1 MLGLRLPAKP
11 EVQRTVRLT
20 YGFQFF
26 FGLLLWVPI
35 FYQYQKLAG
44 LSDGEIF
51 GIQSIYYIVFC
62 LLEIP
67 TGLLADRFDY
77 RTSLAAGAGVLVA
90 ANLVPVVLG
99 SYAGFLLHFVLI
111 ALARS
116 LVSGA
121 QSAYL
126 YEYLNASGAGAH
138 YLHVEGVGRAYSLI
152 GKIVFWPV
160 IGLLMT
166 WNLPSPYWLT
176 ALNAAVALAFA
187 AKLPPIPGGR
197 RATGKTA
204 SLVAG
209 IGGALSALRSS
220 RWLVLLMVQGIAMFT
235 LVRICQVNLFQPILE
250 AKSLPVNW
258 YGAVLA
264 AMTVFEALGA
274 ARPHRLRRAIGP
286 VGSVFTLT
294 IVMALCLGATV
305 FAGAFPAVVL
315 LCVFAVA
322 TGIAFPVQKQLL
334 NDSIPDSR
342 YRATLL
348 SMESIVDRAVCALVA
363 LALGA
368 YLAAGQLS
376 EFLLLT
382 AAVTCAAMAVLAV
395 LLLAVR
401 KHRSDRHVPTLGR
414 RPRIDRSW
422 RVRVPPAGPE
432 RRCHGSEVRQAA
444 RPATE

>member
-1 MLGLRLPAKP
+1 MLGFRLPAKP
-11 EVQRTVRLT
+11 AVQRAVRLT

-67 TGLLADRFDY
+67 TGLIADRFDY
-77 RTSLAAGAGVLVA
+77 RTSLTAGAGVLVA
-90 ANLVPVVLG
+90 ANLVPVFLS
-99 SYAGFLLHFVLI
+99 SYTGFLVHFVLI

-126 YEYLNASGAGAH
+126 YEYLNAHGEGEH
-138 YLHVEGVGRAYSLI
+138 YLRVEGVGRAYSLV
-152 GKIVFWPV
+152 GKIVYWPV

-187 AKLPPIPGGR
+187 CKLPPIPGGR
-197 RATGKTA
+197 RIEGKTA
-204 SLVAG
+204 SLLSGV
-209 IGGALSALRSS
+209 GGALSTLRSS
-220 RWLVLLMVQGIAMFT
+220 RWLALLMVQGIAMFT

-250 AKSLPVNW
+250 SKSLSVNW

-294 IVMALCLGATV
+294 IVMASCLGLLV
-305 FAGAFPAVVL
+305 WAGPFPAVVL

-348 SMESIVDRAVCALVA
+348 SLESIVDRAVCALVA
-363 LALGA
+363 VALGA
-368 YLAAGQLS
+368 YLAAGRLN
-376 EFLLLT
+376 EFLLLS
-382 AAVTCAAMAVLAV
+382 AVVTCAAMGLLAL

-401 KHRSDRHVPTLGR
+401 KHRSDRRAP
-414 RPRIDRSW
+414 
-422 RVRVPPAGPE
+422 
-432 RRCHGSEVRQAA
+432 AA
-444 RPATE
+444 RAPEAVSR

>member
-1 MLGLRLPAKP
+1 MLGFRLPAKP
-11 EVQRTVRLT
+11 AVQRAVRLT

-35 FYQYQKLAG
+35 FYQYQKLIG
-44 LSDGEIF
+44 LDDGEIF

-67 TGLLADRFDY
+67 TGMIADRFDY
-77 RTSLAAGAGVLVA
+77 RTSLKAGAAVLVA
-90 ANLVPVVLG
+90 ANLVPVFLG
-99 SYAGFLLHFVLI
+99 SYTGFLIHFILI

-126 YEYLNASGAGAH
+126 YEYLHANGAGEH
-138 YLHVEGVGRAYSLI
+138 YLRVEGVGRAYSLI
-152 GKIVFWPV
+152 GKIVYWPV
-160 IGLLMT
+160 IGLLMA

-187 AKLPPIPGGR
+187 IRLPAVPGGR
-197 RATGKTA
+197 QVRDKTA
-204 SLVAG
+204 SLLAG
-209 IGGALSALRSS
+209 VGGALSALRSS
-220 RWLVLLMVQGIAMFT
+220 RWLFLLMVQGIAMFT

-250 AKSLPVNW
+250 SKTLSVNW
-258 YGAVLA
+258 FGAVLA

-286 VGSVFTLT
+286 VASVFTLT
-294 IVMALCLGATV
+294 IVMALCLGFIVLSGSFAT
-305 FAGAFPAVVL
+305 VVL

-322 TGIAFPVQKQLL
+322 TGISFPIQKQLL

-363 LALGA
+363 VALGA
-368 YLAAGQLS
+368 YLSAGRLD
-376 EFLLLT
+376 EFLVLS
-382 AAVTCAAMAVLAV
+382 AVVTCVVMGLLAV
-395 LLLAVR
+395 LLLVVR
-401 KHRSDRHVPTLGR
+401 KHRSDRRLPVGR
-414 RPRIDRSW
+414 EPAPARS
-422 RVRVPPAGPE
+422 A
-432 RRCHGSEVRQAA
+432 
-444 RPATE
+444 

>member
-1 MLGLRLPAKP
+1 MLGFRLPAKP
-11 EVQRTVRLT
+11 AVQRAVRLT

-51 GIQSIYYIVFC
+51 GIQSIYYVVFC

-67 TGLLADRFDY
+67 TGLIADRFDY

-90 ANLVPVVLG
+90 ANLVPVFLG
-99 SYAGFLLHFVLI
+99 SYTGFLVHFILI

-126 YEYLNASGAGAH
+126 YEYLHAHGEGEH
-138 YLHVEGVGRAYSLI
+138 YLRVEGVGRAYSLV
-152 GKIVFWPV
+152 GKIVYWPV

-176 ALNAAVALAFA
+176 AINAAVALALA
-187 AKLPPIPGGR
+187 CKLPPIPGGR
-197 RATGKTA
+197 RVSGKTA
-204 SLVAG
+204 SLLSGV
-209 IGGALSALRSS
+209 GGALSTLRSS
-220 RWLVLLMVQGIAMFT
+220 RWLALLMVQGVAMFT

-250 AKSLPVNW
+250 SKSLSVNW

-264 AMTVFEALGA
+264 AMTLFEALGA

-294 IVMALCLGATV
+294 IVMASCLGLLV
-305 FAGAFPAVVL
+305 WAGPFPAVVL

-342 YRATLL
+342 HRATLL
-348 SMESIVDRAVCALVA
+348 SLESLVDRAVCALVA
-363 LALGA
+363 VALGA
-368 YLAAGQLS
+368 YLAAGQLN
-376 EFLLLT
+376 EFLLLS
-382 AAVTCAAMAVLAV
+382 AGVTCAAMALLAV

-401 KHRSDRHVPTLGR
+401 KHRSDRRVPV
-414 RPRIDRSW
+414 
-422 RVRVPPAGPE
+422 VRVPEAVS
-432 RRCHGSEVRQAA
+432 R
-444 RPATE
+444 